1 MAEIA
6 VLSEH
11 QAPRF
16 DEPKDHATPED
27 TAALKLVEKCYE
39 QAKKHRQTFDYEWG
53 ELWRFFLGDQ
63 WKEKRPSY
71 RHSEVINFIFSELQ
85 TTLALLTDARPKVE
99 YLAQEPSDYEFATVV
114 AKVIEAKWDAHAW
127 SATVAECCLD
137 ALTIGTGISC
147 VPWKPELAQGI
158 GDFAFESEDPYYV
171 FPDPNARTKFN
182 DEYCGYVL
190 TAVPTDVNVLQ
201 KQYPD
206 KKALIKADLND
217 LSAFGIDKSDDF
229 SHVRYVSPVDKDMPT
244 GDDKAT
250 GRYAP
255 QKVLKLTLYIKDDT
269 TVEEEVPTGELDEM
283 GQPVMGYQ
291 KKAKYPNGRRI
302 VVANSAVL
310 ENGANPYENGKFP
323 YARLVDYGMPRE
335 FWGVGDVKHLKSP
348 QVIINKLVS
357 YMLDVTLLM
366 GNPIWIVDTTAQVDT
381 DNLTNQPGLVVEKQP
396 GGDVRR
402 AEGVQLQPHILQAL
416 ETFSERIWNKLSS
429 SKEVSQG
436 VQPTENASGYQLELL
451 QEAAQTKIR
460 SKSRNLDVFLN
471 EVGDLMLDR
480 ILQSYDVPRVMRL
493 TGDEGATKYFKFSVE
508 TGPSDPM
515 NPESEQI
522 RYGVVQNYAQDQNG
536 QYVPGPVERK
546 PLKGNLDVKITTGSS
561 LAFAKA
567 QKSGKAREL
576 FKDGIFDAEDYL
588 NAIEWPGKEKI
599 IQKYKDRML
608 AMAQAEQAAQQGGA
622 PGAPAAPPQPP
633 M

>member
-6 VLSEH
+6 VLAEH

-16 DEPKDHATPED
+16 DEPKDHHTPED
-27 TAALKLVEKCYE
+27 DAALKLVEKCYE
-39 QAKKHRQTFDYEWG
+39 RAKKARQNYDYEWG

-114 AKVIEAKWDAHAW
+114 AKVIEAKWDANAW
-127 SATVAECCLD
+127 SATVAEACLD
-137 ALTIGTGISC
+137 ALATGTGIGC
-147 VPWKPELAQGI
+147 VPWKQQLAQGL

-182 DEYCGYVL
+182 DEYSNYVL
-190 TAVPTDVNVLQ
+190 TAIPTDVDVL
-201 KQYPD
+201 KKEYPD
-206 KKALIKADLND
+206 KKELIKADLND
-217 LSAFGIDKSDDF
+217 LSAFGIDKTDDF
-229 SHVRYVSPVDKDMPT
+229 SHVRYVSPTDKDMPT
-244 GDDKAT
+244 GDEKSSN
-250 GRYAP
+250 RYSP
-255 QKVLKLTLYIKDDT
+255 QKVLKLTLYIKSDEM
-269 TVEEEVPTGELDEM
+269 VQEEIETGELDEA
-283 GQPVMGYQ
+283 GLPVKGYQ
-291 KKAKYPNGRRI
+291 QKAKYPNGRRI
-302 VVANSAVL
+302 VVANSVVL
-310 ENGANPYENGKFP
+310 ENGDNPYEGGKFP
-323 YARLVDYGMPRE
+323 YARLVDYGLPRQ
-335 FWGVGDVKHLKSP
+335 FWGVGDIKHLKSP
-348 QVIINKLVS
+348 QVIINKLTS
-357 YMLDVTLLM
+357 YILDILITM
-366 GNPIWIVDTTAQVDT
+366 GNPVWVVDTSASVDT
-381 DNLTNQPGLVVEKQP
+381 DNLTNQPGLVIEKSP
-396 GGDVRR
+396 GGQVQRLD
-402 AEGVQLQPHILQAL
+402 GVQLQPYIVQVL
-416 ETFSERIWNKLSS
+416 EMFQDRVWNKLSS

-480 ILQSYDVPRVMRL
+480 ILQFYDVPRVIRL
-493 TGDEGATKYFKFSVE
+493 TGDEGATKYFKFSIE
-508 TGPSDPM
+508 PGPNPDNPDDP
-515 NPESEQI
+515 EDQI
-522 RYGVVQNYAQDQNG
+522 RYGVVQNFNQDPNG

-567 QKSGKAREL
+567 QKAGKAREL

-588 NAIEWPGKEKI
+588 SAIEWPGKEKI

-608 AMAQAEQAAQQGGA
+608 AMAQAQQAQQGGA
-622 PGAPAAPPQPP
+622 PGAPPPQPP